1 MIKDKLNATIYNINN
16 DIRFLISILDLK
28 NNKSLYRFYEATR
41 IIKEFGSAENFFEFL
56 NAEGYHDLRISSHIK
71 NGTGKKKIADTYT
84 ATIIPKGQIIPV
96 EAIPETVE
104 APEIEIVES
113 PEKIE
118 SPETP
123 EILEKAPIP
132 MEKIPMIPEPPVLP
146 KPTMVLDMFSNF
158 GLGAPQIMELMVK
171 KSEAERL
178 LVENSELKT
187 EVKTLREK
195 NEINRETIL
204 QDKYNYDKEKD
215 KKTSNSEILGQL
227 AGSLPTILNY
237 ISPNAGDGL
246 GGTKPTDYGSETK
259 NNFAEQINSIDDE
272 TLKLLTVMVETWS
285 NNPQFSDEL
294 IELLKK
300 FKLWQ

>member
-1 MIKDKLNATIYNINN
+1 MIKDKLLATMYNINN
-16 DIRFLISILDLK
+16 DIRFLISIYDQK

-41 IIKEFGSAENFFEFL
+41 IIKEFGSAENFFEYL
-56 NAEGYHDLRISSHIK
+56 NAEGFHDLRISSHIK

-84 ATIIPKGQIIPV
+84 ATIIPKGQIIPID
-96 EAIPETVE
+96 AIPETVE
-104 APEIEIVES
+104 APEIENVEALEIMES
-113 PEKIE
+113 PEIH
-118 SPETP
+118 

-132 MEKIPMIPEPPVLP
+132 METIPMIPVQP
-146 KPTMVLDMFSNF
+146 KPTVPLDMFSNF

-178 LVENSELKT
+178 LVENSELKA

-195 NEINRETIL
+195 NDINRETIL

-227 AGSLPTILNY
+227 AGSLPTLLNY
-237 ISPNAGDGL
+237 ISPNTGDGL

-259 NNFAEQINSIDDE
+259 NNFAAQINSIDDE
-272 TLKLLTVMVETWS
+272 TLKLITVMVETWS

>member
-41 IIKEFGSAENFFEFL
+41 IIKEFGSGENFFEYL

-84 ATIIPKGQIIPV
+84 ATIIPKGQIVPV
-96 EAIPETVE
+96 EAVAETVE
-104 APEIEIVES
+104 TPQSLETSETTEIF
-113 PEKIE
+113 EKD
-118 SPETP
+118 
-123 EILEKAPIP
+123 PIP
-132 MEKIPMIPEPPVLP
+132 METIPMIPEPPIQP
-146 KPTMVLDMFSNF
+146 KPTMALDMFSNF